1 MSGLE
6 GVIRIRLSTC
16 GLLSLI
22 HRPSSIRN
30 IIDIAKNNLGHGT
43 SDSQKVTRREK
54 GGNRSLLRSLVS
66 AGAIGVFSRKGSPFG
81 GMSYVNFFLPFDSQ
95 TDHVSQHPDLCLNH
109 IRHHPRLPQ
118 YYFGCNILIVPT
130 TSKP

>member
-22 HRPSSIRN
+22 HRLSSIRN
-30 IIDIAKNNLGHGT
+30 VVDIAKSNLGHGT
-43 SDSQKVTRREK
+43 SDSRKVTRREK

-66 AGAIGVFSRKGSPFG
+66 AGAIGMFSGKGSPFS
-81 GMSYVNFFLPFDSQ
+81 GMS
-95 TDHVSQHPDLCLNH
+95 HVSFL
-109 IRHHPRLPQ
+109 
-118 YYFGCNILIVPT
+118 F
-130 TSKP
+130 